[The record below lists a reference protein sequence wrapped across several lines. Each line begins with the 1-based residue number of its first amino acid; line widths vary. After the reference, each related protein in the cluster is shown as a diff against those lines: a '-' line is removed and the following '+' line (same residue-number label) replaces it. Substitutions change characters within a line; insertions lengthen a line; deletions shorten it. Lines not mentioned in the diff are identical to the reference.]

1 MGRWMRWAS
10 NKYDISALGAGW
22 PRWLMKPVQFTFN
35 SSVGFEPTE
44 GSAAHSR
51 SNAGLSAPGRVRMT
65 SVPIKQAAIDDFPRP
80 AVSALSAV
88 PFEGLETRPWYDRM
102 ISTSHADISVR
113 QTKGKK
119 LPILLLHGGGL
130 CKEVFDR
137 QLESSLGAPY
147 RMIAIDLPGHG
158 ASSDA
163 FDPDRTYRIEGLA
176 DLALEVV
183 ERLDID
189 DAVVVGAS
197 LGGWVGMQMIQTF
210 PGLVGLA
217 LTGTP
222 LGDPALPSK
231 APELPEFELLSENA
245 PTDDQIDAFL
255 RLSLGDVA
263 GAPFAR
269 AVKRTDA
276 PQSPNKSPGAAPHDR
291 FCGPQWLRRSQ
302 LQVVDHLLAFVVAQ
316 GESRRHGVQPGRVA
330 PLLRAHGASPPFQRN
345 GARHD
350 CAARE
355 PAV

>member
-1 MGRWMRWAS
+1 
-10 NKYDISALGAGW
+10 
-22 PRWLMKPVQFTFN
+22 MKPIQFTFN
-35 SSVGFEPTE
+35 ASVGFESTE
-44 GSAAHSR
+44 GAAAHSR
-51 SNAGLSAPGRVRMT
+51 SNTGLSAPGRARMT
-65 SVPIKQAAIDDFPRP
+65 SVPIKQAAIDDFPKP

-113 QTKGKK
+113 QTTGKK
-119 LPILLLHGGGL
+119 LPILLLHVGGL
-130 CKEVFDR
+130 CKEAFDR
-137 QLESSLGAPY
+137 QLENSLGAQY

-176 DLALEVV
+176 DV

-197 LGGWVGMQMIQTF
+197 LGGWVGLQMIQTF

-245 PTDDQIDAFL
+245 P
-255 RLSLGDVA
+255 RLSCSA
-263 GAPFAR
+263 
-269 AVKRTDA
+269 KM
-276 PQSPNKSPGAAPHDR
+276 
-291 FCGPQWLRRSQ
+291 RR
-302 LQVVDHLLAFVVAQ
+302 V
-316 GESRRHGVQPGRVA
+316 
-330 PLLRAHGASPPFQRN
+330 
-345 GARHD
+345 
-350 CAARE
+350 
-355 PAV
+355 

>member
-1 MGRWMRWAS
+1 M
-10 NKYDISALGAGW
+10 
-22 PRWLMKPVQFTFN
+22 T
-35 SSVGFEPTE
+35 
-44 GSAAHSR
+44 
-51 SNAGLSAPGRVRMT
+51 SAPV
-65 SVPIKQAAIDDFPRP
+65 KQAAIDDFSRP

-88 PFEGLETRPWYDRM
+88 PFEGLVTRPWYDRM

-113 QTKGKK
+113 QTTGKK

-130 CKEVFDR
+130 CKEEFNR
-137 QLESSLGAPY
+137 QLESSLGAQY

-176 DLALEVV
+176 DLALEVL

-197 LGGWVGMQMIQTF
+197 LGGWVGLQMIQTF

-222 LGDPALPSK
+222 LGDAAGPSR

-255 RLSLGDVA
+255 RLSLGDLA

-276 PQSPNKSPGAAPHDR
+276 RAMKLICRDISSNAYEFWQAGASATPIMVVNGANGAAADAGEAVAAESGARPARTHYGIPHAGLAPFLDA
-291 FCGPQWLRRSQ
+291 PM
-302 LQVVDHLLAFVVAQ
+302 VYNHLLEQFMERMA
-316 GESRRHGVQPGRVA
+316 RRARE
-330 PLLRAHGASPPFQRN
+330 LLASPALWY
-345 GARHD
+345 GG
-350 CAARE
+350 
-355 PAV
+355 

>member
-1 MGRWMRWAS
+1 
-10 NKYDISALGAGW
+10 
-22 PRWLMKPVQFTFN
+22 
-35 SSVGFEPTE
+35 
-44 GSAAHSR
+44 
-51 SNAGLSAPGRVRMT
+51 MT

-137 QLESSLGAPY
+137 QLESSLGAQY

-176 DLALEVV
+176 DLALEVL

-197 LGGWVGMQMIQTF
+197 LGGWVGLQMIQTF

-222 LGDPALPSK
+222 HGDPALPSK
-231 APELPEFELLSENA
+231 APELPEFELLRENA

-255 RLSLGDVA
+255 RLSLGDLA

-276 PQSPNKSPGAAPHDR
+276 RAMNLIRRDISSNAYEFRPAETGASATPIMVVNGANGAAADAGEAAAAESGARPARTHYAIPHAGLAPFFDV
-291 FCGPQWLRRSQ
+291 PM
-302 LQVVDHLLAFVVAQ
+302 VYNHLLEQFMERMA
-316 GESRRHGVQPGRVA
+316 RRQHE
-330 PLLRAHGASPPFQRN
+330 LLASPALWY
-345 GARHD
+345 GG
-350 CAARE
+350 
-355 PAV
+355 

>member
-1 MGRWMRWAS
+1 
-10 NKYDISALGAGW
+10 
-22 PRWLMKPVQFTFN
+22 
-35 SSVGFEPTE
+35 
-44 GSAAHSR
+44 
-51 SNAGLSAPGRVRMT
+51 MT
-65 SVPIKQAAIDDFPRP
+65 SVPIKQTIDDFPRP

-119 LPILLLHGGGL
+119 LPILLLHGGGV
-130 CKEVFDR
+130 CREVCDR
-137 QLESSLGAPY
+137 QLESGLGAQY

-163 FDPDRTYRIEGLA
+163 FDPDRTYGIEGLA
-176 DLALEVV
+176 DLALEVL

-197 LGGWVGMQMIQTF
+197 LGGWVGLQMIQTF

-222 LGDPALPSK
+222 LGDPALPSR

-255 RLSLGDVA
+255 RLSLGDLA

-276 PQSPNKSPGAAPHDR
+276 RAMNLIRRDISSNAYEFWRAEAGASATPIMVVNGANGAAADAVESVAAQSGARPARTHYAI
-291 FCGPQWLRRSQ
+291 PQAGLAPFFD
-302 LQVVDHLLAFVVAQ
+302 VPMVYNHLLEQFMERMA
-316 GESRRHGVQPGRVA
+316 RRQRE
-330 PLLRAHGASPPFQRN
+330 LLASPPLWY
-345 GARHD
+345 GG
-350 CAARE
+350 
-355 PAV
+355 